1 MKKLFSKLPTATVV
15 LLVISIIFFVWG
27 GYQNKL
33 SNAVENTLDVVP
45 YSEQES
51 SPDKNVLV
59 NDTLSLV
66 NAPVDPLTN
75 ISASEGYV
83 LVRSVEMYQ
92 YFIESDTVYMQFF
105 SSQQQNISGLNG
117 EEYINPVFPDTIKNT
132 VFLGDVKLKSTGLD
146 LAPEYVLTFASDTV
160 ANRLYKYFDADYSLE
175 SLVIERGLP
184 IEGYTLWDI
193 GYYTGDTESPQIGD
207 LRVVYYYLPCDS
219 VKELT
224 LIGKVNGNTFGGA
237 EENDGEVM
245 TDKTISV
252 DGMKEVFY
260 GDYGSTAKAML
271 VIALV
276 CLIIAIIILLKSLG
290 VMGKKAVK
298 NLAVI
303 LVALSICL
311 ASFTTLISSA
321 DFGDF
326 GGDSDFGGGG
336 GGDFDFGGNDYDYD
350 YDDDDDEPETTAY
363 WVYAAFPVIEDE
375 MFDDTYIVMNTAGEE
390 LNIRPLDEIIA
401 DQTGDTG
408 VIGVLFLG
416 IGFIIVFVSIR
427 RRRGMNLR
435 MQKLREFRTNQ
446 GAQRTDRSL
455 LNLPQDYKQLDENF
469 DLIAFTQEIAEMYV
483 KFQNSWQAKDMTNLR
498 EHLTDPMYAR
508 CEQQLDNY
516 KRTSQTNVISD
527 IVVENVSI
535 IGWRQEGDLD
545 VMVAELQTQITDYV
559 VDDSTGAV
567 VRGDMN
573 ARKRM
578 CYEWNLVRKTG
589 VKTGESLTEVIC
601 PNCGATTVMNAAS
614 ECEYCGSLIE
624 NEIRVWAVSEIK
636 GLSQQT
642 LF

>member
-15 LLVISIIFFVWG
+15 LLVISIVFFAWG

-45 YSEQES
+45 YSAQGN
-51 SPDKNVLV
+51 SPDQAVLV

-66 NAPVDPLTN
+66 NAPVDPLTD
-75 ISASEGYV
+75 ISAPEGYV
-83 LVRSVEMYQ
+83 LVRKVEMYQ

-105 SSQQQNISGLNG
+105 STQQKNVSGLNG
-117 EEYINPVFPDTIKNT
+117 EEYINPVFPSDIENA
-132 VFLGDVKLKSTGLD
+132 VFLGDVKLESTGLD

-160 ANRLYKYFDADYSLE
+160 ANRLYRYFDSDYALE
-175 SLVIERGLP
+175 SLMIERGNNL
-184 IEGYTLWDI
+184 EGYTLWDI
-193 GYYTGDTESPQIGD
+193 GYYTGDTESPEIGD
-207 LRVVYYYLPCDS
+207 LRVIYYYLPCDS
-219 VKELT
+219 VKELS
-224 LIGKVNGNTFGGA
+224 LIGKVDGNTFGGA
-237 EENDGEVM
+237 EGNDGEVM

-252 DGMKEVFY
+252 DEVREVFY
-260 GDYGSTAKAML
+260 ADHGSPAKAML

-276 CLIIAIIILLKSLG
+276 CLIIAIIILLKRLG
-290 VMGKKAVK
+290 VIGKKAVK

-336 GGDFDFGGNDYDYD
+336 GGDYDFGGNDYDYD

-363 WVYAAFPVIEDE
+363 WVYAAFPVADE
-375 MFDDTYIVMNTAGEE
+375 FMFDDNYVIMNTAGEE
-390 LNIRPLDEIIA
+390 LNISPLDEITA
-401 DQTGDTG
+401 EQTGDTG
-408 VIGVLFLG
+408 VIGVIFIG
-416 IGFIIVFVSIR
+416 IAFIIIFVSIR
-427 RRRGMNLR
+427 KRKDSSLR
-435 MQKLREFRTNQ
+435 LQKMREFRTNQ
-446 GAQRTDRSL
+446 GAQRTDRSM

-469 DLIAFTQEIAEMYV
+469 DLVAFTQEISDMYV

-516 KRTSQTNVISD
+516 KRNSQTNMIDD
-527 IVVENVSI
+527 IVVENVI
-535 IGWRQEGDLD
+535 VIGWRQEGDLD
-545 VMVAELQTQITDYV
+545 VMVVELQTQITDYV
-559 VDDSTGAV
+559 VNDSTGEV
-567 VRGDMN
+567 VRGSKD

-578 CYEWNLVRKTG
+578 CYEWSLVRKTG
-589 VKTGESLTEVIC
+589 AKSGENLAEIIC

>member
-15 LLVISIIFFVWG
+15 LLVISIIFFAWG

-45 YSEQES
+45 YSAQGN
-51 SPDKNVLV
+51 SPDQAVFV

-66 NAPVDPLTN
+66 NAPVDPLTD
-75 ISASEGYV
+75 ISAPEGYV
-83 LVRSVEMYQ
+83 LVRKVEMYQ
-92 YFIESDTVYMQFF
+92 SFIEGDTVYMQFF
-105 SSQQQNISGLNG
+105 SSQQKNVSGLNG
-117 EEYINPVFPDTIKNT
+117 EEYINPVFPSDIENA
-132 VFLGDVKLKSTGLD
+132 VFLGDVKLKSTGFD

-160 ANRLYKYFDADYSLE
+160 ANRLYRYFDSDYTLE
-175 SLVIERGLP
+175 SLVLERGNNL
-184 IEGYTLWDI
+184 EGYTLWDI
-193 GYYTGDTESPQIGD
+193 GYYTGDTESPEIGD
-207 LRVVYYYLPCDS
+207 LRVIYYYLPCDN
-219 VKELT
+219 VKELS
-224 LIGKVNGNTFGGA
+224 LIGKVDGNTFGGA
-237 EENDGEVM
+237 EGNDGEVM

-252 DGMKEVFY
+252 DEMREVFY

-276 CLIIAIIILLKSLG
+276 CLIIAIIILLKRLG
-290 VMGKKAVK
+290 VIGKKAVK

-303 LVALSICL
+303 LVALSVCL

-336 GGDFDFGGNDYDYD
+336 GGDYDFGGNDYDYD

-363 WVYAAFPVIEDE
+363 WVYAAFPVADE
-375 MFDDTYIVMNTAGEE
+375 FMFDDNYVIMNTAGEE
-390 LNIRPLDEIIA
+390 LNISPLDEITA
-401 DQTGDTG
+401 EQTGDTG
-408 VIGVLFLG
+408 VIGVIFIG
-416 IGFIIVFVSIR
+416 IAFIIIFVSIR
-427 RRRGMNLR
+427 KRKDSSLR
-435 MQKLREFRTNQ
+435 LQKMREFRTNQ
-446 GAQRTDRSL
+446 GAQRTDRSM

-469 DLIAFTQEIAEMYV
+469 DLVAFTQEISDMYV

-516 KRTSQTNVISD
+516 KRNSQTNMIDD
-527 IVVENVSI
+527 IVVENVI
-535 IGWRQEGDLD
+535 VIGWRQEGDLD
-545 VMVAELQTQITDYV
+545 VMVVELQTQITDYV
-559 VDDSTGAV
+559 VNDSTGEV
-567 VRGDMN
+567 VRGSKD

-578 CYEWNLVRKTG
+578 CYEWSLVRKTG
-589 VKTGESLTEVIC
+589 AKSGENLAEIIC